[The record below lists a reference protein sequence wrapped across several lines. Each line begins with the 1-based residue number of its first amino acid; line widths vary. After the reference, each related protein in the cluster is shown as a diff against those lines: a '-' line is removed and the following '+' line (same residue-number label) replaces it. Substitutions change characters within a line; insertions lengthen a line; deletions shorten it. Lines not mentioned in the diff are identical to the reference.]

1 MIKKIKWKDSNVLGS
16 LELDFTKPDGT
27 VYNTV
32 VIAGENGSGKTNILE
47 TLANFLNLG
56 SFDPLGELNYEING
70 VTYTLT
76 PADNNSNLGFHKRKN
91 NADGTEKLVVSN
103 KNNSRA
109 SIEEDMLDIRHYG
122 CVYSKARSGFG
133 TKAIKSSTTE
143 QLDNS
148 KYENDEKEDFTQI
161 KQMLVD
167 IQIQDDRS
175 WARMSSTGTT
185 MTYDQFAQT
194 SKTYRFQKAF
204 NEFFQ
209 GMQYDGI
216 DEGAA
221 EALNVIFNKNNHSIS
236 IDNLST
242 GEKQVV
248 FRGAYLLR
256 NSKTLE
262 GGTVLIDEPELS
274 MHPKW
279 QEKIFEYYRGLFNK
293 NNTQTVQMI
302 LATHSE
308 NVVRAALK
316 DPDNVLVII
325 LNNENGIVKADK
337 IHDRVLP
344 TIMAAEVN
352 YLAFDIKSIDYHIAL
367 YGDLQSQ
374 TGKTRIVDMDGYIET
389 QPEYNNL
396 MHEKDDN
403 TSYGHYKTL
412 PTYIRN
418 AIDHPD
424 SGRVYTEEDLE
435 KSIVLL
441 RAICKR
447 LRNIP

>member
-1 MIKKIKWKDSNVLGS
+1 MNFTDSG
-16 LELDFTKPDGT
+16 
-27 VYNTV
+27 
-32 VIAGENGSGKTNILE
+32 
-47 TLANFLNLG
+47 
-56 SFDPLGELNYEING
+56 
-70 VTYTLT
+70 
-76 PADNNSNLGFHKRKN
+76 
-91 NADGTEKLVVSN
+91 
-103 KNNSRA
+103 
-109 SIEEDMLDIRHYG
+109 
-122 CVYSKARSGFG
+122 
-133 TKAIKSSTTE
+133 
-143 QLDNS
+143 
-148 KYENDEKEDFTQI
+148 
-161 KQMLVD
+161 
-167 IQIQDDRS
+167 
-175 WARMSSTGTT
+175 
-185 MTYDQFAQT
+185 
-194 SKTYRFQKAF
+194 
-204 NEFFQ
+204 
-209 GMQYDGI
+209 
-216 DEGAA
+216 
-221 EALNVIFNKNNHSIS
+221 
-236 IDNLST
+236 
-242 GEKQVV
+242 
-248 FRGAYLLR
+248 
-256 NSKTLE
+256 NSKTLV

-279 QEKIFEYYRGLFNK
+279 QEKIFAYYRGLFSQ
-293 NNTQTVQMI
+293 NNAQTVQMI
-302 LATHSE
+302 FATHSE

-325 LNNENGIVKADK
+325 LNNDDGIVKADK

-344 TIMAAEVN
+344 TIIAAEVN

-374 TGKTRIVDMDGYIET
+374 TGKTRIVDMDSYIEI

-441 RAICKR
+441 RGICKR

>member
-76 PADNNSNLGFHKRKN
+76 PADNNSNFGFHKRKN

>member
-16 LELDFTKPDGT
+16 LELDFTKSDGT

-56 SFDPLGELNYEING
+56 SFDPLGELTYEVNG

-76 PADNNSNLGFHKRKN
+76 PVDNNSNLGFHKRKN
-91 NADGTEKLVVSN
+91 NADGTEKLVASN

-374 TGKTRIVDMDGYIET
+374 TGKTRIVDMDSYIET

-396 MHEKDDN
+396 VHEKDDN

-418 AIDHPD
+418 TIDHPD

>member
-1 MIKKIKWKDSNVLGS
+1 MIKRIQWKGSNVLGN

-27 VYNTV
+27 PYNTII
-32 VIAGENGSGKTNILE
+32 IAGENGSGKTNILE
-47 TLANFLNLG
+47 TLATFLNLG
-56 SFDPLGELNYEING
+56 SFDPLEEVTYEVNG

-76 PADNNSNLGFHKRKN
+76 PADINSKMGFHKRIN
-91 NADGTEKLVVSN
+91 NADGTETLIASN
-103 KNNSRA
+103 KNNNRE

-122 CVYSKARSGFG
+122 CVYTKARSGFS
-133 TKAIKSSTTE
+133 TKVIKSSTTE

-167 IQIQDDRS
+167 IQIQDDRT

-216 DEGAA
+216 DEGAS
-221 EALNVIFNKNNHSIS
+221 EALNVIFKKNNQSIS
-236 IDNLST
+236 IDKLST

-256 NSKTLE
+256 NSKTLQC
-262 GGTVLIDEPELS
+262 GTVLIDEPELS

-279 QEKIFEYYRGLFNK
+279 QEKIFEYYRGLFTR

-325 LNNENGIVKADK
+325 LYDENGVVKADK

-367 YGDLQSQ
+367 YGDLQTQ
-374 TGKTRIVDMDGYIET
+374 TGKTKISEMDSYIEAQT
-389 QPEYNNL
+389 EYDSL
-396 MHEKDDN
+396 LHEKMDN
-403 TSYGHYKTL
+403 SSYGPYKTL

-424 SGRVYTEEDLE
+424 SGRIYTEEELE

-441 RAICKR
+441 RELCKR
-447 LRNIP
+447 HRNVH

>member
-1 MIKKIKWKDSNVLGS
+1 MDAFIQRLVLG
-16 LELDFTKPDGT
+16 LK
-27 VYNTV
+27 V
-32 VIAGENGSGKTNILE
+32 
-47 TLANFLNLG
+47 
-56 SFDPLGELNYEING
+56 
-70 VTYTLT
+70 
-76 PADNNSNLGFHKRKN
+76 
-91 NADGTEKLVVSN
+91 
-103 KNNSRA
+103 
-109 SIEEDMLDIRHYG
+109 
-122 CVYSKARSGFG
+122 
-133 TKAIKSSTTE
+133 IKSSTTE

-167 IQIQDDRS
+167 IQIQDDRT

-216 DEGAA
+216 DEGAS
-221 EALNVIFNKNNHSIS
+221 EALNVIFKKNNQSIS
-236 IDNLST
+236 IDKLST

-256 NSKTLE
+256 NSKTLQ
-262 GGTVLIDEPELS
+262 GGTVLIDESELS

-279 QEKIFEYYRGLFNK
+279 QEKIFEYYRGLFTR

-325 LNNENGIVKADK
+325 LYDENGVVKADK

-352 YLAFDIKSIDYHIAL
+352 YLTFDIKSIDYHIAL
-367 YGDLQSQ
+367 YGDLQTQ
-374 TGKTRIVDMDGYIET
+374 TGKTKISEMDSYIEAQT
-389 QPEYNNL
+389 EYDSL
-396 MHEKDDN
+396 LHEKMDN
-403 TSYGHYKTL
+403 SSYGPYKTL

-424 SGRVYTEEDLE
+424 SGRIYTEEELE

-441 RAICKR
+441 RELCKR
-447 LRNIP
+447 HRNVH

>member
-1 MIKKIKWKDSNVLGS
+1 MIKRIQWKDSNVLGN

-27 VYNTV
+27 AYNTV
-32 VIAGENGSGKTNILE
+32 VIAGENGSGKTNVLE
-47 TLANFLNLG
+47 TLATFLNLG
-56 SFDPLGELNYEING
+56 SFNPLEEVTYEING

-76 PADNNSNLGFHKRKN
+76 PADGNSNMGFHKRKN
-91 NADGTEKLVVSN
+91 NSDGTEKLIASN

-122 CVYSKARSGFG
+122 CVYTKARSGFG
-133 TKAIKSSTTE
+133 TKVIKSSTTE

-167 IQIQDDRS
+167 IQIQDDRT

-185 MTYDQFAQT
+185 MTYEQFAQT

-204 NEFFQ
+204 NDFFQ
-209 GMQYDGI
+209 GIQYDGI

-221 EALNVIFNKNNHSIS
+221 EALNVIFKKNNHSIS

-256 NSKTLE
+256 NSKTLV

-279 QEKIFEYYRGLFNK
+279 QEKIFAYYRGLFSQ
-293 NNTQTVQMI
+293 NNAQTVQMI
-302 LATHSE
+302 FATHSE

-325 LNNENGIVKADK
+325 LNNDDGIVKADK

-344 TIMAAEVN
+344 TIIAAEVN

-374 TGKTRIVDMDGYIET
+374 TGKTRIVDMDSYIEI

-441 RAICKR
+441 RGICKR